1 MKKLKKMKKLI
12 KIAKPKKPELNIII
26 GVFILFT
33 TTTALISY
41 FPLIY

>member
-1 MKKLKKMKKLI
+1 MKKVKKMKKLI

-33 TTTALISY
+33 TTTA
-41 FPLIY
+41 